1 MSEFKGTPGPWEV
14 GRVIGCYIEGRNSWS
29 HVCSVMDDHEDSV
42 TEQESIYNRHL
53 IAAAPDLLE
62 ALVPTTKLEMWTESA
77 DDDELV
83 IMSVGTVRKMR
94 AAVAKA
100 LGEEK

>member
-1 MSEFKGTPGPWEV
+1 MRMSEFKGTPGPWNIIRDNRSGEIVSIGPAYSEEYAGTCWIEV
-14 GRVIGCYIEGRNSWS
+14 SQAN
-29 HVCSVMDDHEDSV
+29 D
-42 TEQESIYNRHL
+42 NL

-62 ALVPTTKLEMWTESA
+62 ALIPTTKLEMWTESA

-100 LGEEK
+100 LGENK